1 MDSGNKSPGHAPAED
16 NEEVKKSETFTESK
30 FGENGSLEDSHGG
43 DLHVLP
49 DVNGKGTE
57 PSVPVGSSS
66 QEMKLRKGY
75 GLKKWRRIKRDVTRG
90 RDSSP
95 ETGKMMMHEVSN
107 LVSNPSKRTQVYAER
122 QQKSEGSV
130 SSPNPA
136 VSNFGAFVGASVDSV
151 GVDSENGEDHSSIS
165 STAASFPNMKYDMP
179 PVVGFPQDKGKMGI
193 LGGNGPSHHSG
204 QRGEK
209 GKGQVEAPKKARGE
223 RVKIEKENSRS
234 SLESDLRSSNLFVFA
249 QANHVMS
256 NGVRSENG
264 HEVQD
269 GDGPFGNEG
278 GYEPLSGDAEKGRGE
293 NHGYS
298 SDHDLLLESMCQ
310 LQKAQEALEEEVLK
324 FKEIGKDD
332 VHPDLENESYE
343 QFTCGE
349 AVLDFSPG
357 LQPKELEIA
366 KGDLETELEDLF
378 KQKIEAEVE
387 YLTISRTVQK
397 LRICAVDQ
405 NTIPVDQKLSASE
418 LTENKLGDEKGMSL
432 EKDAEKLRDFSED
445 IESIDLTLKL
455 QKKVCKYTTYF
466 LVQLSSLFIIIGV
479 FMYKLSPNYS
489 EVVPT

>member
-1 MDSGNKSPGHAPAED
+1 MDSENKSPGRAPAED
-16 NEEVKKSETFTESK
+16 NEETKKSETFAESK
-30 FGENGSLEDSHGG
+30 VGENGSLGDSHGG
-43 DLHVLP
+43 DLHLLP
-49 DVNGKGTE
+49 DVNGKDTE
-57 PSVPVGSSS
+57 PSFPVGSTSR
-66 QEMKLRKGY
+66 ETKPKKGY

-136 VSNFGAFVGASVDSV
+136 VRNFGAFVGASVDSV

-179 PVVGFPQDKGKMGI
+179 PVLGFSQDKDKMGS
-193 LGGNGPSHHSG
+193 LGGNGPSHYSG
-204 QRGEK
+204 QRGQK
-209 GKGQVEAPKKARGE
+209 GMGQAEAPKNARGE
-223 RVKIEKENSRS
+223 RAKIDKENSRS
-234 SLESDLRSSNLFVFA
+234 SVESDLRSSNFVVFA
-249 QANHVMS
+249 QANHVIS
-256 NGVRSENG
+256 NGVRGENG
-264 HEVQD
+264 HEIQD

-278 GYEPLSGDAEKGRGE
+278 GYEPLSRDAEKGRGE
-293 NHGYS
+293 NHGSS
-298 SDHDLLLESMCQ
+298 SDQDPLLESMCQ

-332 VHPDLENESYE
+332 VHPDLENDSYE
-343 QFTCGE
+343 QFTCSE
-349 AVLDFSPG
+349 AVLDFSP
-357 LQPKELEIA
+357 EIA

-387 YLTISRTVQK
+387 YLTISRTIQK

-405 NTIPVDQKLSASE
+405 NIVPVDQKLPASE
-418 LTENKLGDEKGMSL
+418 MTENKLGD
-432 EKDAEKLRDFSED
+432 FSED
-445 IESIDLTLKL
+445 IASIDRTVKL
-455 QKKVCKYTTYF
+455 QKKVCKYTTCF
-466 LVQLSSLFIIIGV
+466 LVQLSSLFVIIGV